1 MGKGD
6 YLGEFELV
14 VLATLVRLGDDA
26 YGMQV
31 RRDIEQSTGRE
42 VSIGAVYA
50 TLRRLASKGYII
62 SRLGQASPERGGRAK
77 RFFHLQPAG
86 ARALERTRDLFV
98 RVLRDL
104 PETLA

>member
-1 MGKGD
+1 MTRGD
-6 YLGEFELV
+6 YLGEFEMV

-26 YGMQV
+26 YGMKV
-31 RRDIEQSTGRE
+31 RQEIEARTGRE

-50 TLRRLASKGYII
+50 TLRRLASKGYVT
-62 SRLGQASPERGGRAK
+62 SELGDPSPERGGRAK
-77 RFFHLQPAG
+77 RFFRLEPSG

-104 PETLA
+104 PESLG